1 MKTDELRDL
10 IEAGKAELLD
20 VRTEMEY
27 RSGHIAGARHIPV
40 DTLEQMDRMEAPAE
54 GRTLCIICQSGKRAE
69 RAHRHLKEKLGISS
83 CVLEHGMNA
92 WEEAGLP
99 VEKEAA
105 ARLPLIRQVQII
117 IGLVNLL
124 TIALGCFVHPLWLI
138 VPAFT
143 SCGLLVAGLT
153 GFCGLALVLA
163 RMPWNRS

>member
-1 MKTDELRDL
+1 MKTDELQKL
-10 IEAGKAELLD
+10 MEAGKVELLD
-20 VRTEMEY
+20 VRTDMEY
-27 RSGHIAGARHIPV
+27 RSGHIAGARHLAV
-40 DTLEQMDRMEAPAE
+40 DELEQSDSFEAPAE

-69 RAHRHLKEKLGISS
+69 RARRHLSERCGIQA

-92 WEEAGLP
+92 WEEAGMP
-99 VEKEAA
+99 VERGTA

-124 TIALGCFVHPLWLI
+124 TLALGIFVNPLWFI

-143 SCGLLVAGLT
+143 SCGLLFAGLT
-153 GFCGLALVLA
+153 GYCGLALALA